1 MHRLVLLHVAR
12 MLLTVL
18 SNVTMIRLV
27 LRSIFVVNKIT
38 VLATADIAVDKEAV
52 GLSRVH
58 MYESKQT
65 YSIIERRHIAALT
78 WDAMFMSM
86 R

>member
-18 SNVTMIRLV
+18 SNGTMIRLV
-27 LRSIFVVNKIT
+27 LRSIFVVNMIT

-58 MYESKQT
+58 LYESTQT
-65 YSIIERRHIAALT
+65 Y
-78 WDAMFMSM
+78 
-86 R
+86 